1 MYIDESL
8 RNPESALM
16 QGLRASPFTVDIY
29 EAIVESND
37 LETHHVTRNVSAV
50 QPTHIS
56 LANMVT
62 YESDDTIAVPSTAE
76 PITIY
81 INNTIVE

>member
-8 RNPESALM
+8 RNQESALM

-37 LETHHVTRNVSAV
+37 LETHHVTRNVTAV
-50 QPTHIS
+50 
-56 LANMVT
+56 
-62 YESDDTIAVPSTAE
+62 
-76 PITIY
+76 
-81 INNTIVE
+81 